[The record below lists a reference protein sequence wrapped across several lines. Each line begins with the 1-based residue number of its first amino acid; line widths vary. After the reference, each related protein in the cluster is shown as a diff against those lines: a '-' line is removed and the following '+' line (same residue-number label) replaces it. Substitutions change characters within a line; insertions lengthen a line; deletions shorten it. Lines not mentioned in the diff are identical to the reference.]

1 MTKMYSED
9 NSRMRYDNFKTLYSA
24 LSHIRQIQGYG
35 VFYNVKELNT
45 EAYTEQEY
53 QTLESYLVCEEKPV
67 CSYEPLSRLSGDER
81 YIVLK
86 TKHRK

>member
-1 MTKMYSED
+1 
-9 NSRMRYDNFKTLYSA
+9 MRYDNFKTLYYA
-24 LSHIRQIQGYG
+24 LSRIRQIQGYG
-35 VFYNVKELNT
+35 VFYNVKKLNT

-53 QTLESYLVCEEKPV
+53 QTLESYLVCKEKPV
-67 CSYEPLSRLSGDER
+67 RSYEPLSRLSDDER